1 MNVRSIPRTAV
12 TTSLRL
18 ARVPLDTAI
27 RALPE
32 RAATNATLAVDR
44 ADATARSVAGTMT
57 FDPELRE
64 DARRRRAATR
74 ERERAA
80 ALREEADN
88 VTADA
93 ESRVEQRGEQA
104 QRRRTEADR
113 KAARRRSGASAQ
125 AERKRSQAA
134 EAERRRKAA
143 SRSVEERTEAQ
154 IEAAA
159 AVKDERKGD

>member
-1 MNVRSIPRTAV
+1 M

-18 ARVPLDTAI
+18 ARAPLDAAI
-27 RALPE
+27 NALPE
-32 RAATNATLAVDR
+32 RASANAKLAVDR
-44 ADATARSVAGTMT
+44 ADATARSVAGTVI

-88 VTADA
+88 VTAAA
-93 ESRVEQRGEQA
+93 ESRVEARGKQA

-113 KAARRRSGASAQ
+113 KAARRRSDAGAEAV
-125 AERKRSQAA
+125 RKRTRAA
-134 EAERRRKAA
+134 
-143 SRSVEERTEAQ
+143 
-154 IEAAA
+154 
-159 AVKDERKGD
+159 